1 MKALHFGAGNIG
13 RGFIGLLLAQNGFQ
27 VTFAD
32 VSDVLIEEIK
42 KEGNYRV
49 ILADETHEIIPVSGV
64 SGINSQKE
72 PEELKAAVLDADL
85 ITTAVGV
92 SIVPHIGRSLLAGIR
107 ERLSIEPIKPFSII
121 ACENA
126 VGATEVL
133 KAALFEAL
141 TEKERVLA
149 EKYIGFPNSAVDRI
163 VPMQKNENLLDVQVE
178 PFFEWVVEKDALKGP
193 LENLEGVHYVENL
206 TPYIERKLFTVNTG
220 HGATAYF
227 GLLKGHKT
235 VLEAAE
241 DDEVEKSVRGV
252 LAETSSYIVQRY
264 GFDAVEHQAYV
275 EKILARFKNPY
286 ISDDL
291 TRVARSPIRKLSP
304 GDRFVKPALGL
315 IDLGEEPRNLASALA
330 ALLLYTNEEDAEAVT
345 LQNDLRTLGL
355 TEVLKKYAGL
365 QEGDLLT
372 SLVQKEYVLLTSR

>member
-64 SGINSQKE
+64 YGINSQKE

-141 TEKERVLA
+141 TENERVLA

>member
-42 KEGNYRV
+42 KKGNYRV

-133 KAALFEAL
+133 KAALFEVL

>member
-42 KEGNYRV
+42 KKGNYRV

-315 IDLGEEPRNLASALA
+315 IHLGEEPRNLASALA

>member
-42 KEGNYRV
+42 KKGNYRV

-315 IDLGEEPRNLASALA
+315 IDLGGEPRNLASALA

>member
-141 TEKERVLA
+141 TENERVLA

>member
-42 KEGNYRV
+42 KKGNYRV

-241 DDEVEKSVRGV
+241 DDEVEKSARGV

>member
-42 KEGNYRV
+42 KKGNYRV

-304 GDRFVKPALGL
+304 RDRFVKPALGL

>member
-42 KEGNYRV
+42 KKGNYRV